1 MISILEKLELAT
13 KHVLVTHTQVGFMHL
28 ETDYGFTRARTACEP
43 LPRFAQAYTHARK
56 RGNVFEPGLHG
67 NISRI

>member
-1 MISILEKLELAT
+1 MISILEKLELTT
-13 KHVLVTHTQVGFMHL
+13 KHLQHDTQVGFMHL

-56 RGNVFEPGLHG
+56 RGNV
-67 NISRI
+67 